1 MSFYF
6 EAFNPLAQWKKGGYP
21 LSPQV
26 AVRVAT
32 YRTESGGAV
41 IVGPYLATESEIDE
55 VVNNLFKELE
65 GVRKDAKRQ
74 LKATLSNHLGAKNV
88 EI

>member
-6 EAFNPLAQWKKGGYP
+6 EVFNPLAQWKKGDYP

-26 AVRVAT
+26 AIRVAT

-41 IVGPYLATESEIDE
+41 TIGPYLATESEIDAA
-55 VVNNLFKELE
+55 VNYLIKELE

-74 LKATLSNHLGAKNV
+74 LKATLSKQLKSQ
-88 EI
+88 ER